1 MPVTSSR
8 SSLKRW
14 PTADAVL
21 AAGAAWALR
30 MAELQPRVV
39 AVGCIGSYARGEA
52 GFGSDLDLVVVRR
65 DGAPLPELLGADVA
79 ALPVPADVLHY
90 TETELARVLAKG
102 GRMARV
108 LAEEARWWV
117 GGDAA
122 PGVAPAAP

>member
-122 PGVAPAAP
+122 PGVAPATS

>member
-1 MPVTSSR
+1 
-8 SSLKRW
+8 
-14 PTADAVL
+14 VL

-30 MAELQPRVV
+30 MAELQPEVV

-52 GFGSDLDLVVVRR
+52 GFGSDLDLVVVRC

-90 TETELARVLAKG
+90 TETELARVLATG

-117 GGDAA
+117 GGDVE
-122 PGVAPAAP
+122 PGVAPATP

>member
-14 PTADAVL
+14 PTAEAVL

-122 PGVAPAAP
+122 PGVAPATS

>member
-14 PTADAVL
+14 PTAEAVL